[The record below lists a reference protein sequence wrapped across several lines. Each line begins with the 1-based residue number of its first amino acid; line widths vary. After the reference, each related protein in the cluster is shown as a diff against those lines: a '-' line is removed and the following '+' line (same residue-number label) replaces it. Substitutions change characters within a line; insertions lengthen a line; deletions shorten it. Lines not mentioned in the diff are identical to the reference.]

1 VAGRI
6 QHDTPSSGVR
16 LFIGP
21 AGPQPDGLRFGR
33 VQIADLKIEMQLFR
47 DRAARPGRRLVT
59 GHPQCRDRDAF
70 IGHHDGIVAYRRHFT
85 AEEPGPERCET
96 SRVLT
101 IEADHS
107 QASQCHTRDANTR
120 AAAAAVPAAV
130 VTEYLFRYDTLLA
143 EG

>member
-1 VAGRI
+1 MTSSAPRPFTF
-6 QHDTPSSGVR
+6 DTI
-16 LFIGP
+16 F
-21 AGPQPDGLRFGR
+21 DGDR
-33 VQIADLKIEMQLFR
+33 VIAPPK
-47 DRAARPGRRLVT
+47 PK
-59 GHPQCRDRDAF
+59 
-70 IGHHDGIVAYRRHFT
+70 RHFT